1 MTEKIFNDLKDELKI
16 GLTEKNH
23 PFKLATLATV
33 GLDKMARLR
42 TVVVRQLSDDLN
54 ITFYTDKRSKKVTHI
69 IENNKVSMLFYH
81 PEKRIQLK
89 MEGIATIIKNLEI
102 LEKHWAKISENAKKD
117 YTTDKAPG
125 SSIKQNDKVEYLNDT
140 HHFCLINIELRKIE
154 YLKLNTD
161 QHTRI
166 RYSLNNGIW
175 TSEFLVP

>member
-1 MTEKIFNDLKDELKI
+1 MTEKIFNDLKNELKI

-89 MEGIATIIKNLEI
+89 MEGLATIVKNLEI
-102 LEKHWAKISENAKKD
+102 LEQHWAKLSENAKKD
-117 YTTDKAPG
+117 YSTDKAPG

-140 HHFCLINIELRKIE
+140 HHFCMINIELRKIE